1 VSRPRP
7 WCRLRFAFAA
17 LLVLGSA
24 CGGAPLLAPV
34 PPVTSATPGP
44 DALPP
49 APPAVSDASPSASA
63 YVGHG
68 VETIAPEVLA
78 KYRPVALSP
87 DVSRRIESLMDVRA
101 PGVGALSPDGKSL
114 YFSWSITGIGQIWR
128 VDGPRH
134 FPEQVTG
141 GEDSTS
147 LAAITP
153 DGRYLVIQRDRK
165 GEENPGLYLQ
175 PAAGGPLEVIQHVQ
189 GVQTHFEAVSSD
201 SRYVYFTANDRKPD
215 AYVVYRW
222 DVAKKERQVVFDGSG
237 TSPAGGA
244 PPTPNTSAA
253 AATPA
258 PAGGLW
264 HVSDLKDDGRLLL
277 RRETGSLT
285 AEYSEWDPGRRT
297 LTPLLGQGETEE
309 YDARYGARE
318 GELVVL
324 TNKLGEFRRLYSWK
338 AGKLTAV
345 GPVGDDVKFDV
356 DGFAIDR
363 KRTRVVY
370 TINEGGFTRPRALD
384 AKSLRPLVLPAF
396 PDADHVTFGETT
408 PDGRYTTLGVDD
420 GRHPLRGLVLDWST
434 GKVEP
439 WHAPSTPEIDTT
451 KFARV
456 ALESYPARDGTKIP
470 VLVRRP
476 EASRC
481 GVQSPC
487 PIIVS
492 FHGGPESQARPG
504 FSVGAQM
511 FVDAGFVYVEPNV
524 RGSDGYG
531 KTWLHADDGPKRLD
545 IITDIEDAAKWARS
559 HFAAGGKEPRVGIF
573 GGSYGGYSVLMGM
586 TMFAGAYDAGVDV
599 VGISDLRTF
608 LRNTAPYRRILR
620 ISEYGDP
627 DRDADALA
635 RLSPMTYVD
644 RTRAPLLIMQ
654 GASDPRVPAGEA
666 VQIHDALERRGVA
679 CSLMIFPD
687 EGHGAQKRENRV
699 LMLGGAIAFFEKQ
712 LGQGP

>member
-1 VSRPRP
+1 
-7 WCRLRFAFAA
+7 
-17 LLVLGSA
+17 
-24 CGGAPLLAPV
+24 
-34 PPVTSATPGP
+34 
-44 DALPP
+44 
-49 APPAVSDASPSASA
+49 
-63 YVGHG
+63 
-68 VETIAPEVLA
+68 
-78 KYRPVALSP
+78 
-87 DVSRRIESLMDVRA
+87 M
-101 PGVGALSPDGKSL
+101 
-114 YFSWSITGIGQIWR
+114 
-128 VDGPRH
+128 
-134 FPEQVTG
+134 TG

-175 PAAGGPLEVIQHVQ
+175 PAAGGPLEVIQHVR

-201 SRYVYFTANDRKPD
+201 SRYVYFTANDRQPD

-222 DVAKKERQVVFDGSG
+222 DVTKKERQVVFDGSG
-237 TSPAGGA
+237 ASPPPGA
-244 PPTPNTSAA
+244 PPSPSTGAA
-253 AATPA
+253 AQA
-258 PAGGLW
+258 PTQAGGLW

-285 AEYSEWDPGRRT
+285 AEYSEWDPGRRA

-338 AGKLTAV
+338 AGKLAPV

-356 DGFAIDR
+356 DGFSIDR

-384 AKSLRPLVLPAF
+384 AKTLRPVPLPAF
-396 PDADHVTFGETT
+396 PDADHVMFGETT

-434 GKVEP
+434 GKAEP

-481 GVQSPC
+481 GAQSPC
-487 PIIVS
+487 PVVVS

-531 KTWLHADDGPKRLD
+531 KTWLHADDGPRRLD

-559 HFAAGGKEPRVGIF
+559 HFAVGGKEPRVGIF

-644 RTRAPLLIMQ
+644 RARAPLLIMQ

>member
-1 VSRPRP
+1 MSRVR
-7 WCRLRFAFAA
+7 WVWLCGALAA
-17 LLVLGSA
+17 PAASVVGCA
-24 CGGAPLLAPV
+24 VAPLLTPV

-44 DALPP
+44 SALPP
-49 APPAVSDASPSASA
+49 APSAGGEAEPSTTPYA
-63 YVGHG
+63 GHG

-78 KYRPVALSP
+78 KYRPLPLSP
-87 DVSRRIESLMDVRA
+87 EVSRRIESLMDVRA
-101 PGVGALSPDGKSL
+101 PGIGVLRPDGKSL

-128 VDGPRH
+128 IDGPRH
-134 FPEQVTG
+134 FPQQVTG

-153 DGRYLVIQRDRK
+153 DGHNLVIQRDRK

-175 PAAGGPLEVIQHVQ
+175 PAVGGPLEMIQHVP

-201 SRYVYFTANDRKPD
+201 SQYVYFTANDRRPD

-237 TSPAGGA
+237 ASPPLPGE
-244 PPTPNTSAA
+244 PPNPGN
-253 AATPA
+253 
-258 PAGGLW
+258 GLW
-264 HVSDLKDDGRLLL
+264 HISDLKDDGRLLL
-277 RRETGSLT
+277 RKETGSMT
-285 AEYSEWDPGRRT
+285 AEYFEWDPARRT
-297 LTPLLGQGETEE
+297 LTPIIGQGETEE

-324 TNKLGEFRRLYSWK
+324 TNKFGEFRRLYSWK
-338 AGKLTAV
+338 AGKLASL
-345 GPVGDDVKFDV
+345 GGDIKFDV
-356 DGFAIDR
+356 DGFSIDR
-363 KRTRVVY
+363 KRTRVTY
-370 TINEGGFTRPRALD
+370 TVNEGGFTRPRALD
-384 AKSLRPLVLPAF
+384 AKTFRPITLPAF
-396 PDADHVTFGETT
+396 PDAEHVYFGETT
-408 PDGRYTTLGVDD
+408 PDGRYTTIGVDD
-420 GRHPLRGLVLDWST
+420 GRHPLQGFALDWTT
-434 GKVEP
+434 GTLDP
-439 WHAPSTPEIDTT
+439 WHAPSTPEIDAT

-456 ALESYPARDGTKIP
+456 ELESYPARDGTKIP

-476 EASRC
+476 DPARC
-481 GVQSPC
+481 AAQVPC
-487 PIIVS
+487 PVIVS

-504 FSVGAQM
+504 FNVGAQM

-531 KTWLHADDGPKRLD
+531 KTWLHADDGPRRLD
-545 IITDIEDAAKWARS
+545 VITDIDDAAKWARS
-559 HFAAGGKEPRVGIF
+559 RFAEAGKATRVGIF

-627 DRDADALA
+627 DRDAEALA
-635 RLSPMTYVD
+635 KLSPMTYVE
-644 RTRAPLLIMQ
+644 RARAPLLIMQ

-679 CSLMIFPD
+679 CNLMIFPD

-699 LMLGGAIAFFEKQ
+699 LMLGGAIEFFEKQ
-712 LGQGP
+712 LGGLR